1 MKLERV
7 NFLLQLKNSSENSL
21 KTFQNNFRHSNS
33 PKILVRSKPAGHQSS
48 QVSTTCRNVS
58 RHIDKGQH
66 DNVAISSRANDPFN
80 TKVTPCYLEQT
91 IQFYAP
97 SLPLSISKQT

>member
-1 MKLERV
+1 MKLEGL

-33 PKILVRSKPAGHQSS
+33 LKILLRGKPAGHQSS
-48 QVSTTCRNVS
+48 QASTTRLNVS

-66 DNVAISSRANDPFN
+66 DNVAISSTANDSS
-80 TKVTPCYLEQT
+80 TQKLHHA
-91 IQFYAP
+91 I
-97 SLPLSISKQT
+97 